1 MKFET
6 IDKKLREVGLKFDKP
21 TIKRRNNKWDFE
33 LRIGTDYKDCSN
45 GGIHYLYIDSQFPK
59 YNSIGHFIASGSN
72 LNKLVA
78 ILFER
83 IKSNESIYQQGKI
96 IDDKVVWV
104 KSIVTWDEVEKRFIK
119 TLVD

>member
-21 TIKRRNNKWDFE
+21 TIKRKNNKWDFE

-45 GGIHYLYIDSQFPK
+45 GSIHYLYIDRQLSK
-59 YNSIGHFIASGSN
+59 YNIIGHFIASGSN
-72 LNKLVA
+72 LNKLVT
-78 ILFER
+78 ILFETM
-83 IKSNESIYQQGKI
+83 KSKEVIYNQSNI
-96 IDDKVVWV
+96 IDGEVIRTQ
-104 KSIVTWDEVEKRFIK
+104 SIVTWDEVEKRFIK